1 MFRSIFFSVVIL
13 VCAFQLSSCKG
24 PEPVGPSG
32 ENFDK
37 EAMLQNIGENIVSA
51 SYDAVSQKLTEV
63 EGKIGEFELEQ
74 TEAKLNAL
82 RTSVMEAHLLWQACS
97 PFEFGPAAEQ
107 NLRLSV
113 NTFPLDTARVNQK
126 ISQADYSLDGTQ
138 DAAAKG
144 FPAMEFLLF
153 SKEDS
158 IVLQQLQ
165 NENHWAYFK
174 ANFDMVQ
181 TKIASVN
188 QAWKGTYRSDFA
200 QNTGSSAGSSIS
212 LLVNQ
217 LNFDFELL
225 KNAKIGIPLGKKTLG
240 VTQTDKVESPF
251 AKQSVALALANLNS
265 IENAFKGASGIGLD
279 DYLDALGARY
289 NQNDLSDE
297 ILNGFTESR
306 AALEAIDNDLAT
318 AIETETSKVETAHTA
333 LQNLV
338 VLLKVDM
345 PSQLGV
351 QITYQDNDG
360 D

>member
-1 MFRSIFFSVVIL
+1 MFRSIFFSVVIS
-13 VCAFQLSSCKG
+13 VFAIQLSSCKG
-24 PEPVGPSG
+24 PEPEDPSG

-37 EAMLQNIGENIVSA
+37 EAMLQNIGANIIEA
-51 SYDAVSQKLTEV
+51 SYEALNTKLSEV
-63 EGKIGEFELEQ
+63 EGKIGEFEQEMS
-74 TEAKLNAL
+74 EAKLNAL
-82 RTSVMEAHLLWQACS
+82 RTSVADAHLLWQACS

-113 NTFPLDTARVNQK
+113 NTFPLDTARVNDK
-126 ISQADYSLDGTQ
+126 IANSDFELEGTQ
-138 DAAAKG
+138 DASAKG
-144 FPAMEFLLF
+144 FPALVYLMYAG
-153 SKEDS
+153 DVAD
-158 IVLQQLQ
+158 VLSNLQ
-165 NENHWAYFK
+165 NQNTWTYFK
-174 ANFDMVQ
+174 TNFEFVQ
-181 TKIASVN
+181 TKTSTVYN
-188 QAWKGTYRSDFA
+188 AWKNGYTNDFA
-200 QNTGSSAGSSIS
+200 GNTGSSAGSSIS

-217 LNFDFELL
+217 LNFDFELI

-240 VTQTDKVESPF
+240 VSQTDKVESPF

-265 IENAFKGASGIGLD
+265 IENAFKGTSGSGLD

-297 ILNGFTESR
+297 ILNGFAESR